1 LVHNIAPQTIGT
13 RVHSTVATFDTPDQ
27 QLNEQ
32 QHLLIAHRS
41 APSSLDAA
49 FTAAQQLIE
58 EQHQQI
64 KEQHQQIM
72 QQHLILEAKMLNFF
86 AFFQQQ
92 HDNRS
97 QHVSSLPSKPIPQF
111 DAIYLH
117 TKIYQHFLHITCTP
131 VTPGGHWHHR
141 I

>member
-1 LVHNIAPQTIGT
+1 MI
-13 RVHSTVATFDTPDQ
+13 ATFDTPDQ

-32 QHLLIAHRS
+32 QHLLITHHS

-49 FTAAQQLIE
+49 FTAAQQLRE

-64 KEQHQQIM
+64 VEQHQQIL

-86 AFFQQQ
+86 AVLQQQ

-97 QHVSSLPSKPIPQF
+97 QHVSSPPPKPIPQF
-111 DAIYLH
+111 DTLYSH
-117 TKIYQHFLHITCTP
+117 TKTY
-131 VTPGGHWHHR
+131 
-141 I
+141 